1 MKVITGTREFCIEE
15 PTVVTIGK
23 FDGRHKGHQKLLK
36 EMLRQKECHG
46 WKTAVF
52 TFDMAPM
59 GVVSGKRATVITTNE
74 ERRNNMRAMGMDY
87 LVEYPFSRE
96 VAAMSPEDFV
106 TEVLVKQMHA
116 KAVVA
121 GPDCSFGHKGAG
133 NAELLRKLG
142 PEYGFETIIIE
153 KKQDD
158 HRDISSTYIR
168 EALHE
173 GNIPLA
179 NELLGYSY
187 YVTGEV
193 LHGRQIGRTLG
204 LPTTNLLPPQVKL
217 LPPNGVYLTRTI
229 PMDGEEW
236 EYYGIT
242 NIGYKPTVG
251 ATEQKGVE
259 TYLFD
264 YNGDLYG
271 RKLRVEFLEFER
283 PEQKFESL
291 EVLKRRIL
299 SDVNW
304 GKSKIKQKKP
314 L

>member
-158 HRDISSTYIR
+158 QPWQTFFD
-168 EALHE
+168 
-173 GNIPLA
+173 
-179 NELLGYSY
+179 
-187 YVTGEV
+187 
-193 LHGRQIGRTLG
+193 TL
-204 LPTTNLLPPQVKL
+204 TQ
-217 LPPNGVYLTRTI
+217 R
-229 PMDGEEW
+229 
-236 EYYGIT
+236 
-242 NIGYKPTVG
+242 
-251 ATEQKGVE
+251 
-259 TYLFD
+259 LF
-264 YNGDLYG
+264 
-271 RKLRVEFLEFER
+271 
-283 PEQKFESL
+283 
-291 EVLKRRIL
+291 
-299 SDVNW
+299 
-304 GKSKIKQKKP
+304 
-314 L
+314 

>member
-158 HRDISSTYIR
+158 QPWQTFFDTGGCFLMQIFFSSQTSQFCVVLTHFIIDCFYDILSSQNTDQFSSFGQNWQRIFGVIFDRFDAVFNFFMICYIWIR
-168 EALHE
+168 STDDVFQFIVFSGDDQILQINGAVKFIGIIYYVNC
-173 GNIPLA
+173 GNIVIFA
-179 NELLGYSY
+179 C
-187 YVTGEV
+187 
-193 LHGRQIGRTLG
+193 
-204 LPTTNLLPPQVKL
+204 
-217 LPPNGVYLTRTI
+217 
-229 PMDGEEW
+229 
-236 EYYGIT
+236 
-242 NIGYKPTVG
+242 
-251 ATEQKGVE
+251 
-259 TYLFD
+259 LF
-264 YNGDLYG
+264 Y
-271 RKLRVEFLEFER
+271 
-283 PEQKFESL
+283 
-291 EVLKRRIL
+291 
-299 SDVNW
+299 
-304 GKSKIKQKKP
+304 
-314 L
+314 